1 MEINFTSALSEEIVS
16 EVEAEWIIFGIKKRI
31 GIHLTVGDLTMI
43 PTIVLVL
50 LAGNF
55 NLETVDNET
64 IIKIDQF
71 IQCIADTEDAKL
83 LKQFR
88 SQLESIFERFMKNH
102 RTFQIS
108 SEERIVLDAFISIV
122 RREDTI
128 ERQLKEKQSSEFQ
141 EFD

>member
-108 SEERIVLDAFISIV
+108 SEERIVLDALYGAKIP
-122 RREDTI
+122 
-128 ERQLKEKQSSEFQ
+128 LK
-141 EFD
+141 DN